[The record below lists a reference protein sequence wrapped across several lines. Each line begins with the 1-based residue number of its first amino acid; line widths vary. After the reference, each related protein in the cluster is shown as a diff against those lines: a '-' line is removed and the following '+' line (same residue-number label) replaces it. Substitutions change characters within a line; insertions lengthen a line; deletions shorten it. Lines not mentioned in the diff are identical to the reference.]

1 MTIVN
6 CKTLSLSTTIQK
18 KMPEYYH
25 VRISPKRVD
34 VMTDF
39 NIFFTEL
46 LTTRQGRWDKDSKN
60 RIVVGD
66 YLGFIT
72 GPVSEEVVY
81 IFKVERE
88 GTVEERPS
96 HWASATPYTSNNG
109 QTSVADRQVIILTNK
124 HSLPKT
130 FEWRKFRAITGL
142 GGDCAAWAP
151 RGTQRVVNKKT
162 LPFQIEE
169 PVEEKES
176 IRV

>member
-1 MTIVN
+1 
-6 CKTLSLSTTIQK
+6 
-18 KMPEYYH
+18 MPEYYH

-39 NIFFTEL
+39 SIFFTEIL
-46 LTTRQGRWDKDSKN
+46 ATREGRWDKDSKN

-72 GPVSEEVVY
+72 GPVGEEVVY
-81 IFKVERE
+81 IYKVERE
-88 GTVEERPS
+88 GTADERPS

-109 QTSVADRQVIILTNK
+109 QTAVSDRQVIILTNK
-124 HSLPKT
+124 HTLPKT
-130 FEWRKFRAITGL
+130 FEWRKFRSITGL
-142 GGDCAAWAP
+142 GGKCVAWAP
-151 RGTQRVVNKKT
+151 RGTQRVADKKA

-169 PVEEKES
+169 PVEEKKS

>member
-130 FEWRKFRAITGL
+130 FEWRKFR
-142 GGDCAAWAP
+142 
-151 RGTQRVVNKKT
+151 
-162 LPFQIEE
+162 
-169 PVEEKES
+169 
-176 IRV
+176 